1 MTSTSILE
9 PNVNRRE
16 FFIRTGGAAAAAALA
31 GPRTLRAASPI
42 IHDTLTLAATGDCI
56 LTRPISSLRDPR
68 FLRLI
73 EVLRGADCLYGN
85 CEMVLA
91 APDQGYP
98 MVEGNALS
106 VVSDPKIADDLSWCG
121 FDVMGTANNHSLD
134 YGVGGIVSTRRALDR
149 VGIGHAGTGLSLQEA
164 AAPAYVESAA
174 GRVALVNCA
183 STVHLYS
190 AAYPSRPDFRGIPG
204 ANPVRVRHRIQ
215 LDRASFEALS
225 RAATAM
231 APLGPIGNP
240 LVPGQNPAPKVSAD
254 QVSLY
259 GNTFVPGPD
268 VDVSSAI
275 DAEDL
280 ARITDAVKVAR
291 RNARIVIVS
300 IHAHEVYKSLESP
313 DKFLQPFAKACID
326 AGADAFFTAGTH
338 VLEGIEIYRQR
349 PICYG
354 LGDFFFQYQTVRGYS
369 SDVYEAFGLD
379 AQLPDPSQASDR
391 IALPP
396 GAALWQTIVPV
407 ITYGTSGPAKMVLYP
422 VTLGVDEPRYQRGTP
437 RLAEGAESEAIV
449 TKVGQLSAVYG
460 TRVSFADGLG
470 TVSLPAPA

>member
-1 MTSTSILE
+1 
-9 PNVNRRE
+9 VNRRD
-16 FFIRTGGAAAAAALA
+16 FLIRTGGAAAAAALA
-31 GPRTLRAASPI
+31 APRALRAAPI
-42 IHDTLTLAATGDCI
+42 IRDTLTLAATGDCI
-56 LTRPISSLRDPR
+56 LTRPISSLHDAR
-68 FLRLI
+68 FERLV
-73 EVLRGADCLYGN
+73 EVLRGVDCAYGN

-91 APDQGYP
+91 DPDAGYP
-98 MVEGNALS
+98 MVEGSALS
-106 VVSDPKIADDLSWCG
+106 VVSDPTIADELSWCG

-183 STVHLYS
+183 STVHLYA

-225 RAATAM
+225 RAAAAL

-240 LVPGQNPAPKVSAD
+240 LVPGQNPAPQVSAD
-254 QVSLY
+254 RVSLY
-259 GNTFVPGPD
+259 GNTFVPGSS
-268 VDVSSAI
+268 VDVSSEI
-275 DAEDL
+275 DPEDL

-300 IHAHEVYKSLESP
+300 IHAHEVYKTLESP
-313 DKFLQPFAKACID
+313 DKFLQPFARACID

-379 AQLPDPSQASDR
+379 PQLPDPTEASDR
-391 IALPP
+391 IALPT

-407 ITYGTSGPAKMVLYP
+407 ITYAASGATSMVLHP
-422 VTLGVDEPRYQRGTP
+422 VTLGVDEPRFQRGTP
-437 RLAEGAESEAIV
+437 RMAEGAEAEAIIA
-449 TKVGQLSAVYG
+449 KVEQLSTPYG
-460 TRVSFADGLG
+460 TKVSFAAGLG
-470 TVSLPAPA
+470 TVALPVQG